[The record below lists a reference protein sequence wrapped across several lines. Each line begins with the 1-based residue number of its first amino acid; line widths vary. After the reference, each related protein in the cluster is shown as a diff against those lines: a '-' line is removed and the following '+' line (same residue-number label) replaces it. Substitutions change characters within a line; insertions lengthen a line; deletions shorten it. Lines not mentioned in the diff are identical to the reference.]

1 MLQTR
6 NNLPVEEPTKYYKL
20 NATLIE
26 GRTLSL
32 EIDVKSL
39 FQGCNDID
47 LSQHDVIE
55 LEVTEIMDNGN
66 IIVDAVLFPK
76 LEYAD

>member
-6 NNLPVEEPTKYYKL
+6 NNLPLEEPTKYYEA

-26 GRTLSL
+26 GQTISL
-32 EIDVKSL
+32 KLNVKSL
-39 FQGCNDID
+39 FQGFNDID

-55 LEVTEIMDNGN
+55 LEVKDILDNGN
-66 IIVDAVLFPK
+66 ITVDAHLVPK
-76 LEYAD
+76 LEYED